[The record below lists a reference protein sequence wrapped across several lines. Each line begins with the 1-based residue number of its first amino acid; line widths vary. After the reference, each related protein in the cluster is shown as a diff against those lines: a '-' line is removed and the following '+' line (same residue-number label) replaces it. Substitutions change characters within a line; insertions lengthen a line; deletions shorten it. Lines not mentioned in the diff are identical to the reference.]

1 MGSLLQRTR
10 LPFLIRDE
18 AGVDARH
25 EPAWIR
31 RKMPHF
37 HVWGWI
43 SGAPEQ
49 TRRDFPALERHVC
62 AKELMKSI
70 LVVNGR
76 YVCLTTSRTVRGWT
90 NWPASKPIFE
100 TAKIRSNVSNM
111 HNSIVLFFRPS
122 QGDSSAARRQARRCA
137 RARGHSGRGAHSVTP
152 NTHPTSTCFR
162 YASGERTHAHK
173 MWCAGESRG
182 CRSLRA

>member
-122 QGDSSAARRQARRCA
+122 QGTHQRQDGKHAGVPA
-137 RARGHSGRGAHSVTP
+137 PEATADGV
-152 NTHPTSTCFR
+152 
-162 YASGERTHAHK
+162 RTA
-173 MWCAGESRG
+173 
-182 CRSLRA
+182 